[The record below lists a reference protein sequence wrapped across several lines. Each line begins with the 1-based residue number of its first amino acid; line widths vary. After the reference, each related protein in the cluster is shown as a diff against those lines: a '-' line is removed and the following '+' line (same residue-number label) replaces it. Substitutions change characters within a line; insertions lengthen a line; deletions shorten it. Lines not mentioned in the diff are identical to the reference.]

1 MSQERDNTTKFQ
13 VNHNNKIFML
23 EALKEAKKAYAEN
36 EVPVGAVVVYKNRI
50 IAKAYNQKLKLNDF
64 RAHAEV
70 IALNKAQ
77 KVIGDW
83 RLNDCDLY
91 VNLEPCVMCAGA
103 ILETRIKNV
112 YFGLREVKQGSIVSK
127 LNVLDADLP
136 HKVKYFGGILESES
150 KSLITNFFKKIR
162 KTT

>member
-1 MSQERDNTTKFQ
+1 MKFQ
-13 VNHNNKIFML
+13 VNHNNKTFMR
-23 EALKEAKKAYAEN
+23 EALEEAKKAYAEN

-50 IAKAYNQKLKLNDF
+50 IAKAYNQKLKSNDF

-136 HKVKYFGGILESES
+136 HKVKYFGGILENES

>member
-1 MSQERDNTTKFQ
+1 MSQERDNTMKFQ
-13 VNHNNKIFML
+13 VNHNNKTFMR
-23 EALKEAKKAYAEN
+23 EALEEAKKAYAEN

-91 VNLEPCVMCAGA
+91 VNLEPCVMCGGALFWSQIERVVFGAYDQKRGAGRLTEN
-103 ILETRIKNV
+103 IYHPKTKIEG
-112 YFGLREVKQGSIVSK
+112 GLMQVQ
-127 LNVLDADLP
+127 
-136 HKVKYFGGILESES
+136 SEALM
-150 KSLITNFFKKIR
+150 KEFFKKR
-162 KTT
+162 RS